1 MARIG
6 QNALVTLVLQWG
18 KYLVQVLTLVVL
30 SHLLSPHDYGLVAM
44 VLTVAG
50 LAAVLGDLGLSLA
63 ALQAPVLTQAQKS
76 NLFWLN
82 GLLGLLV
89 GGAVAASA
97 NLLAGFY
104 GEPALVGI
112 TVGLASVFALN
123 GFSVQLKVDVNRKQ
137 RFVALGMIDLS
148 GQVTGLIVAVAAALA
163 GAGYWALV
171 LQQVVGSLTGVVAAA
186 SISRWR
192 PSLPS
197 RGAEMRS
204 MLRFGRDTLGL
215 HIANYATTTIDS
227 IVVGRQFG
235 PSVLGLYNRA
245 FQLVVLPLDQ
255 VLAPLTRVFI
265 PRLSQLT
272 EDGPFNDAVSRLQR
286 VVVYGIV
293 GPLGLLAVA
302 AAPLLEVVLGAQWA
316 GAGPLVRLLVL
327 GGVFQ
332 ALGYVYYWAFLA
344 RQRTKEL
351 FFSELWGRVPMA
363 VLIVALVHLGVEWVA
378 IAVAFGQALIWF
390 VSTVWFAPRLGLR
403 PAMLLRVV
411 ARPVVLFG
419 VATAAGFAA
428 DATFADRLPALLHL
442 AALVSVWAAFVGAGL
457 LLSGT
462 ARGDVRQIVAS
473 VRPARG

>member
-18 KYLVQVLTLVVL
+18 KYLVQVLTLVLL
-30 SHLLSPHDYGLVAM
+30 SHLLSPQDYGLVAM
-44 VLTVAG
+44 VLTIAG

-63 ALQAPVLTQAQKS
+63 ALQAPILTQAQKS

-82 GLLGLLV
+82 GLLGVLV

-97 NLLAGFY
+97 NGLAGFY

-112 TVGLASVFALN
+112 TLALSSVFALN
-123 GFSVQLKVDVNRKQ
+123 GLSVQLKVDVNRKQ

-148 GQVTGLIVAVAAALA
+148 GQVAGLFVAVGAGLA

-171 LQQVVGSLTGVVAAA
+171 LQQVVGSGTGLIAAA
-186 SISRWR
+186 LISRWR
-192 PSLPS
+192 TSLPS

-215 HIANYATTTIDS
+215 HLANYVTTTIDS

-265 PRLSQLT
+265 PRLAELT
-272 EDGPFNDAVSRLQR
+272 EDALFNDALSRLQR

-302 AAPLLEVVLGAQWA
+302 AGPLLEVVLGAQWK

-344 RQRTKEL
+344 RRRTKEL
-351 FFSELWGRVPMA
+351 FFSELWGRVPMV

-378 IAVAFGQALIWF
+378 LAVAFGQALIWF
-390 VSTVWFAPRLGLR
+390 VSTVWFAPRLGVR
-403 PAMLLRVV
+403 PRTLLRVV
-411 ARPVVLFG
+411 VRPVVIFG
-419 VATAAGFAA
+419 VATIAGFVADGAFAA
-428 DATFADRLPALLHL
+428 RLSALPHL
-442 AALVSVWAAFVGAGL
+442 LVLLLVWAAVVGAGL
-457 LLSGT
+457 LLSR
-462 ARGDVRQIVAS
+462 ASRDDVLLVLSS
-473 VRPARG
+473 VRPSRA